1 MSDYLCLNTLAMLTI
16 KTIIM
21 IISRKLPSFT
31 GGLLLLATVL
41 ALNACTPKN
50 EGGVHIPVPKDTS
63 ALGKIDH
70 FISVEDINGFRTG
83 FQSQR
88 DSLARQFPGLY
99 FPLSETFNKQA
110 LLDLLKDSTNVGV
123 RIYYGVKP
131 GTNRNELRLMLVGV
145 NSQGKDIF
153 YEKGSRSG
161 SLTTQ
166 VPPGGRIGGVEY
178 GQCDPPCLQ

>member
-1 MSDYLCLNTLAMLTI
+1 
-16 KTIIM
+16 M
-21 IISRKLPSFT
+21 IISRKSFSLQE
-31 GGLLLLATVL
+31 GLLLAAAILIM
-41 ALNACTPKN
+41 NSCTPKN
-50 EGGVHIPVPKDTS
+50 EGGVHVPVPKDTS

-70 FISVEDINGFRTG
+70 FISVEDINGFRGG
-83 FQSQR
+83 FQAQR

-110 LLDLLKDSTNVGV
+110 LLDLLKDSTNVGI

-131 GTNRNELRLMLVGV
+131 GSNRNEVRLMLVGV

-153 YEKGSRSG
+153 YERGGSVG
-161 SLTTQ
+161 KLATQ
-166 VPPGGRIGGVEY
+166 VPPTGGVGGVEY